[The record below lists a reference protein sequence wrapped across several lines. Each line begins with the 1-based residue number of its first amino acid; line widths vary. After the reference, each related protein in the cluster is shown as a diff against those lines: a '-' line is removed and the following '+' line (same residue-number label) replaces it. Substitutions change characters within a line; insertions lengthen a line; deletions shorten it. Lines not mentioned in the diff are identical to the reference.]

1 MNKLYE
7 QKGITLLALVV
18 TIIVL
23 SILASISIVKGSDL
37 IKKAKAETYE
47 TNMLTIQAKA
57 KEFEEN
63 TEAKNW
69 DKKNNDKQENEL
81 STKEN
86 KNREEYQ
93 NKYFLELIEDK
104 TKYNNYSQWY
114 ESEYTYYAVS
124 QKTLESVSL
133 SDLWNEEQRYIIRVP
148 LEDGDIEGLKLDI
161 IYANGVTYQG
171 KTYYKLSQL
180 QEAL

>member
-23 SILASISIVKGSDL
+23 AILGGISIVKGNDL
-37 IKKAKAETYE
+37 IRKAKAETYE

-69 DKKNNDKQENEL
+69 QEKNSDKDENGL

-86 KNREEYQ
+86 KNREEYK

-104 TKYNNYSQWY
+104 TQYKNYTQWY
-114 ESEYTYYAVS
+114 EQEYTYYALT
-124 QKTLESVSL
+124 QKALENMNL
-133 SDLWNEEQRYIIRVP
+133 SDLWNEDQCYIIRYP

-180 QEAL
+180 QEVL